1 MVLGP
6 FAETKGPRHA
16 GAKPGK
22 SQKLIPGELKEMK
35 DRLNQDSD
43 FNLQCPL
50 PSHPDTIRMAHGGGG
65 RLMQSLIQDVFLK
78 AFSNSWISQLQDSAV
93 VPIEGHRIAITTDSY
108 VVRPLFFP
116 GGDIGSMAVHGTI
129 NDLAMSGATPL
140 YLTAGF
146 ILEEGLPLNTLE
158 QVVHSMA
165 DAAQKAGVSIVCGDT
180 KVVDRGKGDQ
190 IFINTTGIGQIPSQI
205 DIGSHRI
212 EPGDRI
218 LVSGDLGS
226 HGIAVMSVRE
236 GLGFASDIASDS
248 APLHQVVADLL
259 HQGISIHCMRDLT
272 RGGLASALNE
282 LAESSRQKFLID
294 ESRIPVQEPVRGA
307 CEILGLDPLY
317 VANEG
322 RFVLFIPASE
332 CDTTLSL
339 FRKHPVSKLAIDIGE
354 VVSTPSPHSPPVTLR
369 TVIGTNRILDL
380 LSGEQLPR
388 IC

>member
-1 MVLGP
+1 M
-6 FAETKGPRHA
+6 T
-16 GAKPGK
+16 
-22 SQKLIPGELKEMK
+22 
-35 DRLNQDSD
+35 QDPE

-50 PSHPDTIRMAHGGGG
+50 PSQPETIRLAHGGGG
-65 RLMQSLIQDVFLK
+65 RLMQSLIQDIFLK
-78 AFSNSWISQLQDSAV
+78 AFSNSVLSQLRDSAV
-93 VPIEGHRIAITTDSY
+93 VPIEGNRIAITTDSY

-146 ILEEGLPLNTLE
+146 ILEEGLPIETL
-158 QVVHSMA
+158 QRIVTSMTN
-165 DAAQKAGVSIVCGDT
+165 AAQKAGVSIVCGDT

-190 IFINTTGIGQIPSQI
+190 IFINTTGVGQVPEGI
-205 DIGSHRI
+205 DIGPQYI
-212 EPGDRI
+212 QPGDRI
-218 LVSGDLGS
+218 IVSGDLGS

-236 GLGFASDIASDS
+236 GLSFGSDIVSDS
-248 APLHQVVADLL
+248 APLHKVVADLL
-259 HQGISIHCMRDLT
+259 QQGVFIHCMRDLT

-282 LAESSRQKFLID
+282 LAESSKQKLMID
-294 ESRIPVQEPVRGA
+294 ETRIPVQEPVRGA

-322 RFVLFIPASE
+322 RFVLFVPANES
-332 CDTTLSL
+332 DKALSVL
-339 FRKHPVSKLAIDIGE
+339 RKHSVSELATDIGE
-354 VVSTPSPHSPPVTLR
+354 VLFPPIPHSPPVTLR

>member
-1 MVLGP
+1 M
-6 FAETKGPRHA
+6 
-16 GAKPGK
+16 
-22 SQKLIPGELKEMK
+22 
-35 DRLNQDSD
+35 NQDSD

-50 PSHPDTIRMAHGGGG
+50 PSQPETIRLAHGGGG

-78 AFSNSWISQLQDSAV
+78 AFSNSIISQLQDSAV
-93 VPIEGHRIAITTDSY
+93 VPIEGHRLAVTTDSY

-140 YLTAGF
+140 YLTTGF
-146 ILEEGLPLNTLE
+146 ILEEGLSFDTLE
-158 QVVHSMA
+158 KVVHSMA
-165 DAAQKAGVSIVCGDT
+165 DAAQKSGVSIVCGDT

-190 IFINTTGIGQIPSQI
+190 IFINTTGVGQVSEGIEIGPN
-205 DIGSHRI
+205 RI

-236 GLGFASDIASDS
+236 GLSFASDVVSDS
-248 APLHQVVADLL
+248 APLHKVVADLL
-259 HQGISIHCMRDLT
+259 QQGVSIHCMRDLT

-282 LAESSRQKFLID
+282 LAEISRQKFVVD
-294 ESRIPVQEPVRGA
+294 ENRIPVQEPVRGA
-307 CEILGLDPLY
+307 CEVLGLDPLY

-322 RFVLFIPASE
+322 RFVLFVSANESE
-332 CDTTLSL
+332 KALSTL
-339 FRKHPVSKLAIDIGE
+339 RKHAVSNLATDIGE
-354 VVSTPSPHSPPVTLR
+354 VTNSPASHSPPVTLR
-369 TVIGTNRILDL
+369 TIVGTNRILDL

>member
-1 MVLGP
+1 
-6 FAETKGPRHA
+6 
-16 GAKPGK
+16 
-22 SQKLIPGELKEMK
+22 
-35 DRLNQDSD
+35 
-43 FNLQCPL
+43 
-50 PSHPDTIRMAHGGGG
+50 
-65 RLMQSLIQDVFLK
+65 MQSLIQNVFLK
-78 AFSNSWISQLQDSAV
+78 AFSNQYISQLQDSAV
-93 VPIEGHRIAITTDSY
+93 VPIEGHRLAMTTDSY

-140 YLTAGF
+140 YLSAGF
-146 ILEEGLPLNTLE
+146 ILEEGLSFEDLE
-158 QVVHSMA
+158 LVVHSMA
-165 DAAQKAGVSIVCGDT
+165 HAAQKAGVSIVCGDT

-190 IFINTTGIGQIPSQI
+190 IFINTTGVGHVPTGI
-205 DIGSHRI
+205 DIGHHRI
-212 EPGDRI
+212 QPGDRI

-236 GLGFASDIASDS
+236 GLSFASDIVSDS
-248 APLHQVVADLL
+248 APLHSVVADLIQ
-259 HQGISIHCMRDLT
+259 QGVSIHCMRDLT

-294 ESRIPVQEPVRGA
+294 ERTIPIQEPVRGA

-322 RFVLFIPASE
+322 RFVLFIPADQSAAAL
-332 CDTTLSL
+332 TILQ
-339 FRKHPVSKLAIDIGE
+339 KHSVSKLAVDIGE
-354 VVSTPSPHSPPVTLR
+354 VLSTPPPHSPAVTLR
-369 TVIGTNRILDL
+369 TVVGTHRILDL

>member
-1 MVLGP
+1 M
-6 FAETKGPRHA
+6 T
-16 GAKPGK
+16 
-22 SQKLIPGELKEMK
+22 
-35 DRLNQDSD
+35 QDSD

-50 PSHPDTIRMAHGGGG
+50 PEQADTIRLAHGGGG
-65 RLMQSLIQDVFLK
+65 RLMQSLIQDIFLK
-78 AFSNSWISQLQDSAV
+78 AFSNPYLSQLHDSAV

-140 YLTAGF
+140 YFTAGF
-146 ILEEGLPLNTLE
+146 ILEEGLPIETL
-158 QVVHSMA
+158 QRVVTSMA

-190 IFINTTGIGQIPSQI
+190 IFINTTGVGQVPEDI
-205 DIGSHRI
+205 DIGPHRI
-212 EPGDRI
+212 KAGDRI
-218 LVSGDLGS
+218 LVSGDLGA

-236 GLGFASDIASDS
+236 GLSFASGIASDS
-248 APLHQVVADLL
+248 APLHKIVTHLL
-259 HQGISIHCMRDLT
+259 QEEISIHCMRDLT

-282 LAESSRQKFLID
+282 LAESSNQKFLIH
-294 ESRIPVQEPVRGA
+294 ETSIPVQEPVRGA
-307 CEILGLDPLY
+307 CEVLGLDPLY

-322 RFVLFIPASE
+322 RFVLFVPAGEDSKA
-332 CDTTLSL
+332 LSVL
-339 FRKHPVSKLAIDIGE
+339 RKHSVSSLAIDIGE
-354 VVSTPSPHSPPVTLR
+354 VRSSPTPHSPPVTLK
-369 TVIGTNRILDL
+369 TVVGTHRILDL